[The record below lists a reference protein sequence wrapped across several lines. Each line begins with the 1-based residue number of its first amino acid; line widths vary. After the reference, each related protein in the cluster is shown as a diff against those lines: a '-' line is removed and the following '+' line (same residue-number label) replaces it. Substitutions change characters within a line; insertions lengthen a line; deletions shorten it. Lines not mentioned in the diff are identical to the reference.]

1 MKGFLLVLLL
11 IAIVSCVEVVN
22 ETEKDFDWKSILGF
36 LLPLLKQYG
45 VPFIVNW
52 CNNFGLGD
60 LCQTIIDA
68 LLKMLGA

>member
-22 ETEKDFDWKSILGF
+22 ETEKFDWSSILGF

-60 LCQTIIDA
+60 ICQTIIDA

>member
-22 ETEKDFDWKSILGF
+22 ETEKFDWSSILGF
-36 LLPLLKQYG
+36 LLPLLKQFG
-45 VPFIVNW
+45 VPYIVSW
-52 CNNFGLGD
+52 CDKIGLAAV
-60 LCQTIIDA
+60 CQSIIDA